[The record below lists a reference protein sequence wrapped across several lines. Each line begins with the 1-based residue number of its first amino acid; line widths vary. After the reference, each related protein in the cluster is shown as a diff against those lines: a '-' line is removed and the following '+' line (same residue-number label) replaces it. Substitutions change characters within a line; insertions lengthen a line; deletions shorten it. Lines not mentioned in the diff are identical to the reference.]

1 MTSNAANF
9 LALIYA
15 PLMWAMVAITGV
27 LGFIGVFAPGR
38 LRASIRLFTRKRWAR
53 LLGVLLMIIGAEMF
67 LRAPATALPLLV
79 KSLGVFLFVDGGVR
93 LVIPTVNIIIAEWCI
108 AHGDH
113 WHRVLGM
120 ACFVFTF
127 LFYHATRLPLPIAT

>member
-67 LRAPATALPLLV
+67 LR
-79 KSLGVFLFVDGGVR
+79 
-93 LVIPTVNIIIAEWCI
+93 
-108 AHGDH
+108 
-113 WHRVLGM
+113 
-120 ACFVFTF
+120 
-127 LFYHATRLPLPIAT
+127 